1 MELPP
6 RDGSSSSTGDY
17 PILVRNSLHYPGE
30 FHQEEVIPDRISEG
44 TRLRG
49 LSFQNSIEFPTG
61 RITSTLAVMRRSPPA
76 EQSEEHME
84 PGHLSDY

>member
-1 MELPP
+1 MELPY
-6 RDGSSSSTGDY
+6 RDGSLSSTDDY
-17 PILVRNSLHYPGE
+17 PILVANSLHYPRE
-30 FHQEEVIPDRISEG
+30 LHQEEEIPDRILEG

-61 RITSTLAVMRRSPPA
+61 RITPTLAVMRRSPPA

-84 PGHLSDY
+84 PGHPSNY